1 MRHFELPG
9 NTKKEKFYPN
19 SAFLFQKLE
28 INTFQGVESNKQWLL
43 WWIKIK
49 EIYMSVARINMVDWR
64 SEELFVE
71 KTKNTASTMRQS
83 FPNAEIMLRIK
94 TTPTSVVAIS
104 VYPSQEKADEAR
116 AELDKRM
123 ADYGDAVKDHWFL
136 EGEVIS
142 AHINEEWVKNSIKR

>member
-1 MRHFELPG
+1 
-9 NTKKEKFYPN
+9 
-19 SAFLFQKLE
+19 
-28 INTFQGVESNKQWLL
+28 
-43 WWIKIK
+43 
-49 EIYMSVARINMVDWR
+49 MSEVRINMVDWR

-116 AELDKRM
+116 VELEKRV
-123 ADYGDAVKDHWFL
+123 AGYGDAVKEHWFL

-142 AHINEEWVKNSIKR
+142 AHINEEWVQKSIKK